1 MSSAQQVLSLP
12 EILCSIL
19 EYLEFDRVALY
30 SAHLVNS
37 TWARCARDILWRNA
51 PLSSLAAIEPSRQQ
65 DFANLIRNS
74 FAWNGR
80 YPAELDHLSFPSL
93 ERCLFE
99 VAQLFEVPDFHHFLP
114 PSSKSLQYLDMWLNG
129 VETVVDR
136 RHRRLQGL
144 WEDKLDHRLVS
155 RRPLRQQD
163 YSPLISGPKLRSLI
177 SGKIPGE
184 KTAGQVLARLASHKI
199 YEELFV
205 WGMEIDLEAVTFML
219 SALVERPICPKLKH
233 FGAYMWVDA
242 ARALF
247 PYLPASLTSL
257 FLGVGTLTEPW
268 FHLVTQFRCLESL
281 TIVGRDE
288 LLRMFPIYYLGR
300 LGCLRNLAIALL
312 PVSEPEEYIWF
323 GAQATPFTDNDFEAM
338 TSGLPLLQTFE
349 LKLPCELSLP
359 ALTSLATNCP
369 LLEQCTLST
378 TISFTEWEEAGH
390 PEFPNLSVLLLTRR
404 ALLVRPHQLS
414 QWKMNPSLLKL
425 ALLSAIARIFLDFDC
440 TLRTMGCLSLDN
452 LELGKVHMGGLAS
465 FKLLLQTIVHLASS
479 IARFITY
486 QLCHCSLA
494 SPRSSLACANAA
506 KDSQTLAPSPNSTAP
521 VVVVRQQSPPV
532 PGSVR
537 MNRLPDDAIEQIFEY
552 LVDCAHDVTNAML
565 ISALWR
571 TVGDK
576 VLHMTYSTRAAIKSP
591 RAHLYPLKKLVFSLD
606 DQDFHESNT
615 MQFEPEHVEV
625 VLSNDL
631 FVSRYI
637 SGNLHHLQ
645 VSLLMKLSAPSPTL
659 TSFSLSLMTLP
670 ASRRLSSILA
680 SLTRFELSSPR
691 GGIHVCTGLLRLLTK
706 QLTLRTLRLHHIITR
721 QDAQVML
728 QSAEWQGQ
736 TPFPGLETLTCYME
750 LAAAEMLLPH
760 LHALRHLD
768 ITLHDK
774 HSPRLSLLTNVFAC
788 IAKPTE
794 LETLTVTLP
803 NTTTFLPAH
812 ALMSLAS
819 LKSTKALRINSTGL
833 LRCDLS

>member
-1 MSSAQQVLSLP
+1 
-12 EILCSIL
+12 
-19 EYLEFDRVALY
+19 
-30 SAHLVNS
+30 
-37 TWARCARDILWRNA
+37 
-51 PLSSLAAIEPSRQQ
+51 
-65 DFANLIRNS
+65 
-74 FAWNGR
+74 
-80 YPAELDHLSFPSL
+80 
-93 ERCLFE
+93 
-99 VAQLFEVPDFHHFLP
+99 
-114 PSSKSLQYLDMWLNG
+114 MWLNG

-163 YSPLISGPKLRSLI
+163 YSPLIGGPKLRSLI

-199 YEELFV
+199 YDELFV

-219 SALVERPICPKLKH
+219 SALVERPIFPKLKH
-233 FGAYMWVDA
+233 FGAYVWVDA

-378 TISFTEWEEAGH
+378 TISFTEWEDVGH
-390 PEFPNLSVLLLTRR
+390 PEFPNLSVLLLTRTVHEDTWSGTR
-404 ALLVRPHQLS
+404 SMNRRSGLARQTASAFSMEDEPKPAKVGIIVRHCPNLS
-414 QWKMNPSLLKL
+414 
-425 ALLSAIARIFLDFDC
+425 R
-440 TLRTMGCLSLDN
+440 LRLYSQDYGMF
-452 LELGKVHMGGLAS
+452 ELG
-465 FKLLLQTIVHLASS
+465 
-479 IARFITY
+479 
-486 QLCHCSLA
+486 QLRA
-494 SPRSSLACANAA
+494 WEVSPRRARRSRAPTPP
-506 KDSQTLAPSPNSTAP
+506 KTLNPWVGGIPAHYLLFLLTAPSPNATAP
-521 VVVVRQQSPPV
+521 VVVARQLSPPV
-532 PGSVR
+532 PGFVR

-552 LVDCAHDVTNAML
+552 LVDCPHDVNNAML
-565 ISALWR
+565 ISTLWC

-576 VLHMTYSTRAAIKSP
+576 VLHMTYSTKAALKSP

-606 DQDFHESNT
+606 DEDFHESNT

-631 FVSRYI
+631 FVSEYI
-637 SGNLHHLQ
+637 SGNLRHLQ
-645 VSLLMKLSAPSPTL
+645 VSCVNSLLPLNKASVELVDEVVGAESYADIL
-659 TSFSLSLMTLP
+659 LSLVDYSAGLETLIIDARVFDVP
-670 ASRRLSSILA
+670 QERLAYSFENAICLS
-680 SLTRFELSSPR
+680 RFELSSPR
-691 GGIHVCTGLLRLLTK
+691 SRMCVRTGILRLLTK
-706 QLTLRTLRLHHIITR
+706 VSTLRTLRLDHIITR

-736 TPFPGLETLTCYME
+736 TPFSGLETLACHME

-774 HSPRLSLLTNVFAC
+774 HSPRLSLLTNVFDC

-794 LETLTVTLP
+794 LETLTLTLP
-803 NTTTFLPAH
+803 NTTTVLPAH
-812 ALMSLAS
+812 TLMSLAS
-819 LKSTKALRINSTGL
+819 LKSIKALRINSTGL
-833 LRCDLS
+833 LRRGLSWYELTTLISNWTDLKKLDWSLN

>member
-1 MSSAQQVLSLP
+1 
-12 EILCSIL
+12 
-19 EYLEFDRVALY
+19 
-30 SAHLVNS
+30 
-37 TWARCARDILWRNA
+37 
-51 PLSSLAAIEPSRQQ
+51 
-65 DFANLIRNS
+65 
-74 FAWNGR
+74 
-80 YPAELDHLSFPSL
+80 
-93 ERCLFE
+93 
-99 VAQLFEVPDFHHFLP
+99 
-114 PSSKSLQYLDMWLNG
+114 MWLNG

-404 ALLVRPHQLS
+404 VHEDTWSSTRFMDRRSGLARQTASAFSMEDEPKPAKVGIIVRHCPNLS
-414 QWKMNPSLLKL
+414 
-425 ALLSAIARIFLDFDC
+425 R
-440 TLRTMGCLSLDN
+440 LRLYSQDYGMF
-452 LELGKVHMGGLAS
+452 ELG
-465 FKLLLQTIVHLASS
+465 
-479 IARFITY
+479 
-486 QLCHCSLA
+486 QL
-494 SPRSSLACANAA
+494 
-506 KDSQTLAPSPNSTAP
+506 
-521 VVVVRQQSPPV
+521 
-532 PGSVR
+532 
-537 MNRLPDDAIEQIFEY
+537 
-552 LVDCAHDVTNAML
+552 
-565 ISALWR
+565 
-571 TVGDK
+571 
-576 VLHMTYSTRAAIKSP
+576 RAWEG
-591 RAHLYPLKKLVFSLD
+591 RRRWWG
-606 DQDFHESNT
+606 N
-615 MQFEPEHVEV
+615 
-625 VLSNDL
+625 VLS
-631 FVSRYI
+631 
-637 SGNLHHLQ
+637 
-645 VSLLMKLSAPSPTL
+645 SA
-659 TSFSLSLMTLP
+659 F
-670 ASRRLSSILA
+670 
-680 SLTRFELSSPR
+680 
-691 GGIHVCTGLLRLLTK
+691 
-706 QLTLRTLRLHHIITR
+706 
-721 QDAQVML
+721 
-728 QSAEWQGQ
+728 
-736 TPFPGLETLTCYME
+736 
-750 LAAAEMLLPH
+750 
-760 LHALRHLD
+760 
-768 ITLHDK
+768 
-774 HSPRLSLLTNVFAC
+774 
-788 IAKPTE
+788 
-794 LETLTVTLP
+794 
-803 NTTTFLPAH
+803 
-812 ALMSLAS
+812 
-819 LKSTKALRINSTGL
+819 
-833 LRCDLS
+833 